1 MTYRVIKYFT
11 DLQDNGY
18 PYNVGDIFPHEGKE
32 VKPSRIAEL
41 ASDNNRR
48 KMPLIE
54 LVKDD
59 SKDAPV
65 TDDSTDAK
73 ANEAETVAEKPKK
86 ATTKRKTKSE

>member
-18 PYNVGDIFPHEGKE
+18 AYNVGDTFPHEGKQ

-41 ASDNNRR
+41 ASDKNRR
-48 KMPLIE
+48 KIPLIE
-54 LVKDD
+54 LVKD

-65 TDDSTDAK
+65 TDDNTDAK

-86 ATTKRKTKSE
+86 ATTKRKAKSE